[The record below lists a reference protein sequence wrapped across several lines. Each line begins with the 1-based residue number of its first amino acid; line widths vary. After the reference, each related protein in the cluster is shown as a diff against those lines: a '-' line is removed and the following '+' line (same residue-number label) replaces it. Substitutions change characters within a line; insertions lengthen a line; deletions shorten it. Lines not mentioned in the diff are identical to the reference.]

1 MKEKPIL
8 FSTPMVE
15 AILEHRK
22 TMTRRTAGLEHVN
35 KFPNTWRF
43 DGFDEENIPA
53 FEAITGDGIY
63 TEFYKTV
70 KPRYQVGDHLWVKET
85 FSFAPLTPE
94 TKPFYPDLSDYVFK
108 AGSDYASVKWKSS
121 LFMPKVATRIWL
133 ECTAVRCEQLQ
144 SITEADAIAEGIEK
158 VNVNQPFEG
167 YKEYFIKGFTTGVK
181 PVHSFFSLWMS
192 INGIESLQLN
202 PWVFVYEFK
211 RIEKP

>member
-8 FSTPMVE
+8 FSTPMVQ
-15 AILEHRK
+15 AILDNRK
-22 TMTRRTAGLEHVN
+22 TMTRRTSGLEIVN
-35 KFPNTWRF
+35 EHPDQWIFNDK
-43 DGFDEENIPA
+43 IKPA
-53 FEAITGDGIY
+53 FSFFNKASGIIASS
-63 TEFYKTV
+63 KI
-70 KPRYQVGDHLWVKET
+70 RYNVGDRIWVRET
-85 FSFAPLTPE
+85 FFDTRKYRHALLFAFSPAFMY
-94 TKPFYPDLSDYVFK
+94 KADNVFI
-108 AGSDYASVKWKSS
+108 GEHKWKPS
-121 LFMPKVATRIWL
+121 LFMPKEVARLWL
-133 ECTAVRCEQLQ
+133 ECTNVKCERLH

-158 VNVNQPFEG
+158 VNVNKPFEG